1 MRSVLCFRREF
12 TVTDI
17 QTTASVRPT
26 PNRAA
31 RRHPDAPPVVPL
43 FVSLAEAGIRCGLC
57 ERTIRRAISAGELP
71 GFKFGKAVRV
81 RLDDLDKWAESKAIP
96 NARTV
101 AKRGGAA

>member
-1 MRSVLCFRREF
+1 MSERKPR
-12 TVTDI
+12 
-17 QTTASVRPT
+17 T
-26 PNRAA
+26 PAHPNQPPATNRAA
-31 RRHPDAPPVVPL
+31 RRHPDAAPVVPL

-81 RLDDLDKWAESKAIP
+81 RLDDLDTWAESKAIP

-101 AKRGGAA
+101 AKAR